1 MYYNGQEY
9 SSLSIVLRKRKA
21 SSPAQPKP
29 SGADQKVAEKV
40 RYTTGGGTVKL
51 GQNAA
56 YKEAKYKYDEEAI
69 YEVPTWSAHMLYAL
83 HECSVSHIFCI
94 VVSYCI

>member
-9 SSLSIVLRKRKA
+9 SSLSIVQRKRKA
-21 SSPAQPKP
+21 FSPAQPKP
-29 SGADQKVAEKV
+29 SGADQKLAEKV

-56 YKEAKYKYDEEAI
+56 YKEAEYKYDEEAI
-69 YEVPTWSAHMLYAL
+69 YEVPT
-83 HECSVSHIFCI
+83 
-94 VVSYCI
+94 